1 MSEIL
6 TLAEKF
12 KTQSK
17 QQVTSI
23 EQELQSATT
32 QLNNF
37 MTARLL
43 ESETI
48 ISQGMDSLQ
57 LSNKQLQTMLSEQK
71 IVIDTALTTYL
82 EQLQLPL
89 SQDLKQLVNDTQTM
103 IGEYAQGI
111 ETLIQ
116 KREDR
121 LVKIIKSEM
130 KTGGIWA
137 SLIILGVLILGI
149 MLGAL
154 IANKVKEPTYIYKQL
169 NAPAQQYRPQYQQ
182 PK

>member
-6 TLAEKF
+6 SLAERLKQ
-12 KTQSK
+12 KSSK
-17 QQVTSI
+17 STELI
-23 EQELQSATT
+23 EQAVQDDLKKLHES
-32 QLNNF
+32 F
-37 MTARLL
+37 MSSLG

-48 ISQGMDSLQ
+48 ITKGTENLKLSQE
-57 LSNKQLQTMLSEQK
+57 QLQTMLSEQK
-71 IVIDTALTTYL
+71 TAIDTALTTYL

-103 IGEYAQGI
+103 IENYAQGI

-130 KTGGIWA
+130 KTWGIWA

-149 MLGAL
+149 MLGVL
-154 IANKVKEPTYIYKQL
+154 ITNKVTKPTYIYKQL
-169 NAPAQQYRPQYQQ
+169 PAPASMPAPKQYRP
-182 PK
+182 